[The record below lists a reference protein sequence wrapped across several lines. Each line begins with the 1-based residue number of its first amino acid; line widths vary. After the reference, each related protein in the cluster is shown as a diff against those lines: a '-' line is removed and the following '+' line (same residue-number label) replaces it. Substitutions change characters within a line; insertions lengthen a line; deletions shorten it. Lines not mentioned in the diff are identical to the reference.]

1 MLYRLRFKGRYS
13 SEWTQGHILP
23 YFSFEGVC
31 AIKSLMFPLNGLSWM
46 TWKRPQG
53 KIWSSM
59 SPRVEEDPPIY
70 GVSLWIPYVTRV
82 LWHRKHISVVHS
94 SGSRSWEW
102 ADLVLRYTVHPSLPA
117 NFLVLALEIPCS
129 GKFLYAWKS
138 EMVHH
143 TTCDIALLVTCQ
155 SWILANIDLPLWA
168 SFAHLL
174 IEQDWKAG
182 PQTHA
187 QFFDHVLTSS
197 LASSV
202 KWEN

>member
-1 MLYRLRFKGRYS
+1 MDWAGWRGRDLKARS
-13 SEWTQGHILP
+13 DHQCHQE
-23 YFSFEGVC
+23 
-31 AIKSLMFPLNGLSWM
+31 
-46 TWKRPQG
+46 WKRTHPFMECLCG
-53 KIWSSM
+53 YRM
-59 SPRVEEDPPIY
+59 SPECCDTEN
-70 GVSLWIPYVTRV
+70 
-82 LWHRKHISVVHS
+82 ISVVHS